1 MKKEEVKQSFC
12 GHMPFLSSTSRNHSL
27 DLIFSLTTKTLEQGM
42 GITPFTSA
50 LRRQYP
56 YVIVIHRWWQ
66 IVFQDKLTLQAVI
79 VQSAVSNQSFVISCS
94 QWIVCKPIRS
104 GIFSNTVSFACHF
117 GYLFVLMCV
126 HCHLRVLLLSILSV
140 PIVKALG
147 LFSVIW
153 HCLSTQVGSCLPAK
167 SMALVGGVWQPDKYD
182 WQPALISC
190 VCH

>member
-12 GHMPFLSSTSRNHSL
+12 GRMPFLSSTSRNHSL

-153 HCLSTQVGSCLPAK
+153 NCLSTQVGSCLPAK